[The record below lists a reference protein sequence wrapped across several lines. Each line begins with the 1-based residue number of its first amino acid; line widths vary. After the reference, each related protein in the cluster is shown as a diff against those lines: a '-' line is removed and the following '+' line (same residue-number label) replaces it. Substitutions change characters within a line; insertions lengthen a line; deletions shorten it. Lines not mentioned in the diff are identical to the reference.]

1 MSALEKG
8 TGFELKL
15 TELFKNNGYLV
26 THNVKLTGKSGA
38 THQIDILAQF
48 KAPLH
53 TSTVIIEAKSYSANI
68 DKDIIMKLIQIQQ
81 DISADRA
88 ILATTS
94 DFTPGAL
101 QTAQQYQNLE
111 LWDRTKITSLL
122 GEMQLLNTTDGN
134 SKQTSNSTKMI
145 ESKLS
150 LQDIQRVSEEK
161 AKSRSKG
168 GLFGK
173 GKVEESVVTVKK
185 FLYPYYDV
193 NMEAKIREVEKT
205 GWFSKEEIV
214 KTISSR
220 TGVDAN
226 TGTIIDIDNNGIY
239 YEFSYLSS
247 LTEEEISLLYYV
259 SKVKAFEK
267 RNLSSMGWT
276 TTKINKVVNSLAGK
290 GLLVMINVRQ
300 ATYSSKYNYP
310 YDPSIFASLIESFP
324 VTENITDEL
333 KISISLPAGTI
344 STMFQNF
351 WSSCK
356 IKEIDLVYYP
366 YYMVVFER
374 KDGTKRTEIIDGVTG
389 NRQEYLEGRIPI
401 SITE

>member
-150 LQDIQRVSEEK
+150 LKDIQRVSEEK

-290 GLLVMINVRQ
+290 GLLVMINVRP

>member
-8 TGFELKL
+8 IGFELKL
-15 TELFKNNGYLV
+15 ADLFKNNGYFV
-26 THNVKLTGKSGA
+26 THNVKMTGKSGA

-81 DISADRA
+81 DVSADRA

-122 GEMQLLNTTDGN
+122 GEMQLLDTTDGN

-145 ESKLS
+145 ESKLT
-150 LQDIQRVSEEK
+150 LQEIQRVSEEK

-193 NMEAKIREVEKT
+193 NMEAKIREIEKT

-214 KTISSR
+214 KSISSR

-226 TGTIIDIDNNGIY
+226 TGVIIDIDDNGIY
-239 YEFSYLSS
+239 YGFSYLSS
-247 LTEEEISLLYYV
+247 LTEEEISLLYYI

-276 TTKINKVVNSLAGK
+276 TTKINKVVNSLTGK
-290 GLLVMINVRQ
+290 NLLVMINARP

-324 VTENITDEL
+324 VTEKITDEL
-333 KISISLPAGTI
+333 KIHTSLPAGTI

-351 WSSCK
+351 WSSCT

-401 SITE
+401 

>member
-15 TELFKNNGYLV
+15 AELFKNNGYLV

-101 QTAQQYQNLE
+101 QTAQQYSNLE

-214 KTISSR
+214 KSISSR

-239 YEFSYLSS
+239 YGFSYLSNLS
-247 LTEEEISLLYYV
+247 EEEISLLYYV

-276 TTKINKVVNSLAGK
+276 TTKINKVVNSLTGK
-290 GLLVMINVRQ
+290 GLLVMINARP

-310 YDPSIFASLIESFP
+310 YDPSIFVSLIESFP
-324 VTENITDEL
+324 VTENVTDEL

-389 NRQEYLEGRIPI
+389 NRQEYLDGIIPI